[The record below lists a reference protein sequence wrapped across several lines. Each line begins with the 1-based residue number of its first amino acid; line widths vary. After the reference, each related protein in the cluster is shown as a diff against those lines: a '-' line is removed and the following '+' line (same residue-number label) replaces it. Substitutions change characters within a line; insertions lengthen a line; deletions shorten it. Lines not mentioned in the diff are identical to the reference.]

1 MTRGL
6 GYRFRDLSLL
16 EEALTHGSY
25 KHRSADADYERLEFL
40 GDAAL
45 GLVVTETMHFQRPR
59 WSGHERQETKSEIVS
74 NQSLAAAALAL
85 SLDRGIRVGAGR
97 TADVA
102 LRSSDRIL
110 ANVFEAVLGAAYL
123 DGGVPAARDI
133 VGHAFEE
140 EFRRHRLRPP
150 HRRAGTLARALA
162 SIARLPDFGRRAVRR
177 LLLRGS
183 RQERALCH
191 TFARPNLL
199 EMALRSTG
207 GRRSRKRRRGRQRGR
222 GRSRGDAAV
231 PDTHALR
238 FLGRDVMQLAVSEAL
253 HLRFPDWNEGR
264 MTLARMRLKE
274 RGFMTRLSGR
284 WSLGG
289 GPTAVASAEAVFGAL
304 YLDGRLK
311 AARRALAEPLSEGLA
326 DLEDLRDPDLQLL
339 DPKTRLQ
346 NQLAREGRELP
357 RYEIRKRTARREGVA
372 VNLRLAGRVVER
384 GWGRS
389 LKEAE
394 KDAARRALRSIR
406 DRSRRSGRRAPRATA
421 SSETARVRH
430 AAASPEKT
438 AKAIARP
445 SGKTAKQAGPAPVTG
460 SSGGETPANP
470 KGALQ
475 ELLVKRD
482 GRLPVYRVISE
493 HGPDHEKTFVV
504 AVSVGG
510 RRIGRGSGPSKRKA
524 EARAAAAALAGG
536 A

>member
-1 MTRGL
+1 MARGL
-6 GYRFRDLSLL
+6 GYRFRRLGLL

-25 KHRSADADYERLEFL
+25 KHSGAEADYERLEFL

-45 GLVVTETMHFQRPR
+45 GLVVTEAMHFQRPR
-59 WSGHERQETKSEIVS
+59 WSGHRRQETKSEIVS
-74 NQSLAAAALAL
+74 NQSLAATALNL

-97 TADVA
+97 STGAA

-123 DGGVPAARDI
+123 DGGIPAVRGI
-133 VGHAFEE
+133 VGRAFET
-140 EFRRHRLRPP
+140 EFRHHRLQPP
-150 HRRAGTLARALA
+150 SGPEGTFARVADGIGALADLAR
-162 SIARLPDFGRRAVRR
+162 RVCRR
-177 LLLRGS
+177 LLLRRNG
-183 RQERALCH
+183 QEKAVGR
-191 TFARPNLL
+191 TFVHPNLL
-199 EMALRSTG
+199 EAALGSSGKQPR
-207 GRRSRKRRRGRQRGR
+207 GRRRNRGRRRRASAGG
-222 GRSRGDAAV
+222 GDAQ
-231 PDTHALR
+231 ALR

-253 HLRFPDWNEGR
+253 HLHFPDWNEGR

-274 RGFMTRLSGR
+274 RGFMSGLSEH
-284 WSLGG
+284 WSLGD
-289 GPTAVASAEAVFGAL
+289 TAAAVSSAEAVIGAL
-304 YLDGRLK
+304 YLDGKLD
-311 AARRALAEPLSEGLA
+311 AARQALAEPLNEGLA

-357 RYEIRKRTARREGVA
+357 QYEIRKRPGKRGGVA
-372 VNLRLAGRVVER
+372 VNLRLGGKLIER
-384 GWGRS
+384 GWGRG
-389 LKEAE
+389 LKQAE
-394 KDAARRALRSIR
+394 KDAARRTLRKLYGR
-406 DRSRRSGRRAPRATA
+406 NRRERRRTSGGRPPARTVKPQQPARRT
-421 SSETARVRH
+421 
-430 AAASPEKT
+430 PEKAGRKT
-438 AKAIARP
+438 GKRRRP
-445 SGKTAKQAGPAPVTG
+445 APETGQAGGTLP
-460 SSGGETPANP
+460 ENP

-524 EARAAAAALAGG
+524 EAKAAAAALASG